1 MSEQELKPCPF
12 CGGEAVYDKYLPYD
26 GYQREGYTHIVY
38 CRACHASIK
47 GADEGV
53 IAKWNGRVFI
63 SMSDQA
69 ELARLENI
77 ALGTLIRKL
86 EDIVRENEGIIK
98 VAEERDH
105 DGEGSE

>member
-1 MSEQELKPCPF
+1 MTGEELQSCPF
-12 CGGEAVYDKYLPYD
+12 CGGEAVYDKYHPYD

-63 SMSDQA
+63 SISDQA

-77 ALGTLIRKL
+77 ALGSLIRKL
-86 EDIVRENEGIIK
+86 EDIVRENEGILT
-98 VAEERDH
+98 VAKEDR